1 MISGV
6 VIVGEGKAGKEYNLP
21 TANLRLYR
29 EPDLDYGVYAATA
42 SVDGKTHKA
51 IVSYGARM
59 TEKFE
64 VHLFKFS
71 GDLYGKDVDV
81 AIQQKVSD
89 MLPFVDEASMRKKVR
104 EDIRLA
110 KKVLFD

>member
-29 EPDLDYGVYAATA
+29 EPDLDYGVYAAMAT
-42 SVDGKTHKA
+42 VDGTTHNA
-51 IVSYGARM
+51 IVSYGARL

-64 VHLFKFS
+64 VHLFNFS
-71 GDLYGKDVDV
+71 GNLYGKDVDV
-81 AIQQKVSD
+81 VVKKRVSD
-89 MLPFVDEASMRKKVR
+89 MVPFVDEVSMQNKVR
-104 EDIRLA
+104 RDVRLA
-110 KKVLFD
+110 KRALY